1 MNNSENNNITSE
13 WLKAN
18 TKITGWLTLFL
29 ALPVGVGSARS
40 FLYQIKE
47 YNAEDYG
54 NNLCL
59 GSVDIFTSLSFL
71 GMAIF
76 IIYSFLN
83 RKRNAV
89 FWTKAYIILS
99 ILLNSLNLILNMN
112 ADADFIGEKLKLDHE
127 NYRLICSIMWGVIW
141 FLYLTFS
148 KHVQEIIPKSFRK
161 VSKLDWGI
169 LAAIILIPIALYVIG
184 MAQLN
189 AMDATDSQEIETN
202 IIYQDADSLYYAETE
217 QVKFIIPKGFSCD
230 PSLAYDIE
238 GKDLYAYD
246 LADEVNFFSMAT
258 LCSEYKA
265 DSSLSNLDR
274 HWEAWKKK
282 EHKEV
287 AMTDVDR
294 GVQSINGNKCL
305 YRICKYSEKND
316 ESIWYWRF
324 YLLFDNETGKSCV
337 LSSYDGGESTAYV
350 DELLSSIQFK

>member
-1 MNNSENNNITSE
+1 M
-13 WLKAN
+13 
-18 TKITGWLTLFL
+18 
-29 ALPVGVGSARS
+29 
-40 FLYQIKE
+40 
-47 YNAEDYG
+47 
-54 NNLCL
+54 
-59 GSVDIFTSLSFL
+59 
-71 GMAIF
+71 
-76 IIYSFLN
+76 
-83 RKRNAV
+83 
-89 FWTKAYIILS
+89 
-99 ILLNSLNLILNMN
+99 
-112 ADADFIGEKLKLDHE
+112 
-127 NYRLICSIMWGVIW
+127 
-141 FLYLTFS
+141 
-148 KHVQEIIPKSFRK
+148 
-161 VSKLDWGI
+161 
-169 LAAIILIPIALYVIG
+169 
-184 MAQLN
+184 
-189 AMDATDSQEIETN
+189 SQN
-202 IIYQDADSLYYAETE
+202 ADSLNYEETE
-217 QVKFIIPKGFSCD
+217 QVKFIIPKEFSCD

-274 HWEAWKKK
+274 HWEAWEKR